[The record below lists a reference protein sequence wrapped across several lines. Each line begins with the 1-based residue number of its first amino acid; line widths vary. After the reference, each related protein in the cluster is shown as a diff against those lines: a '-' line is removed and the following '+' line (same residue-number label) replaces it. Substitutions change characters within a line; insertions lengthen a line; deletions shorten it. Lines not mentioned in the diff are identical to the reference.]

1 MSFSDSELWVQSAE
15 QRAFKAEE
23 ALHEALEKI
32 QDLERQLQVVSPE
45 TGPSLEP
52 KISEGT

>member
-23 ALHEALEKI
+23 ALQEALEKI
-32 QDLERQLQVVSPE
+32 QDLERQLQAQSC
-45 TGPSLEP
+45 LEP